1 MRVDQRILASIDVVT
16 IDGFGTLLQLVDPVP
31 RLRVLA
37 PGKSSDEIRVAF
49 EAEAEY
55 YLDHSLEGRD
65 DVSLAKLRADCTAV
79 FNKALGSELTP
90 GEYIGAL
97 EFEPLPG
104 VPEALRRL
112 RAHGLALAVVAN
124 WDFGLH
130 EHLRTRRLRHWFD
143 TVVTAAEVGAKKPDP
158 RPFREALHRLGVRP
172 DRAVHVGD
180 VLAHDGEGA
189 AAAGMRFVEAPLSRL
204 VA

>member
-1 MRVDQRILASIDVVT
+1 MRVGQRMLASVDAVT
-16 IDGFGTLLQLVDPVP
+16 IDGYGTLLQLVDPVP
-31 RLRVLA
+31 ALSALA
-37 PGKSSDEIRVAF
+37 PEKSADAIRAALD
-49 EAEAEY
+49 AELSY

-65 DVSLAKLRADCTAV
+65 GASLAKLRADCTAV
-79 FNKALGSELTP
+79 FNEVLGSALTP
-90 GEYIGAL
+90 KEYIGAL

-104 VPEALRRL
+104 IPETLRRL

-130 EHLRTRRLRHWFD
+130 EHLHKRRLRHWFD
-143 TVVTAAEVGAKKPDP
+143 VVVTAAEVGAKKPDP

-172 DRAVHVGD
+172 ERAVHVGD
-180 VLAHDGEGA
+180 LPAHDGEGA
-189 AAAGMRFVEAPLSRL
+189 TAAGIRFVQAPLSRL

>member
-1 MRVDQRILASIDVVT
+1 MRVGQRMLASVDAVT
-16 IDGFGTLLQLVDPVP
+16 IDSYGTLVRLVDPVP
-31 RLRVLA
+31 ALSALA
-37 PGKSSDEIRVAF
+37 PGKSADEIRAAL
-49 EAEAEY
+49 EAELDY
-55 YLDHSLEGRD
+55 YLEHSLEGRD
-65 DVSLAKLRADCTAV
+65 DASLAKLRADCTAV
-79 FNKALGSELTP
+79 FNDALGSALTA

-104 VPEALRRL
+104 VPEALGRL

-130 EHLRTRRLRHWFD
+130 EHLRRLGLRPWFD

-158 RPFREALHRLGVRP
+158 RPFREALRRLGVRA

-180 VLAHDGEGA
+180 LPAHDGDGA
-189 AAAGMRFVEAPLSRL
+189 TAAGMRFVQAPLSRL
-204 VA
+204 LA

>member
-1 MRVDQRILASIDVVT
+1 MRVGQRILASIDAVT
-16 IDGFGTLLQLVDPVP
+16 IDGYGTLLQLVDPVP
-31 RLRVLA
+31 KLRTLA
-37 PGKSSDEIRVAF
+37 RGNSADEIRAAL
-49 EAEAEY
+49 EAELEY

-65 DVSLAKLRADCTAV
+65 DASLARLRAECTAV
-79 FNKALGSELTP
+79 FNEALGSDLTP
-90 GEYIGAL
+90 DEYIGAL

-104 VPEALRRL
+104 VLAALRRL

-130 EHLRTRRLRHWFD
+130 EQLSRRRLRHWFD

-204 VA
+204 LA